1 MDPIQPGVLR
11 GGVPLRLS
19 GAGSINRDVYSSH
32 NIDIIRALLY
42 IIYHLNI
49 SFQNQTKFSN
59 LDHGDGILF
68 VQFLTWT
75 ITLEDLWL
83 AVGPLLSPSSFSLQK
98 IAFKINVPY
107 VIKHLIIW

>member
-1 MDPIQPGVLR
+1 MLR

-42 IIYHLNI
+42 IIYHLYI

-59 LDHGDGILF
+59 LDHGDGIIF
-68 VQFLTWT
+68 EQFLFFT
-75 ITLEDLWL
+75 IPLEDLWL

-107 VIKHLIIW
+107 VIKHLII